1 MLFLINTYNGKYKFR
16 YGHSVGQ
23 IKKITKKG
31 LQYTCNGLE
40 NKCSKLL
47 FSTANTVDV

>member
-1 MLFLINTYNGKYKFR
+1 MNKWDPNNIYSKALWIKQFKSYKIMLFLINTYNGKYKFR

-31 LQYTCNGLE
+31 L
-40 NKCSKLL
+40 
-47 FSTANTVDV
+47 